1 MISLQERRSWGIL
14 GPYNVPHG
22 MGYSR
27 NYLDQER
34 PVWE

>member
-14 GPYNVPHG
+14 GPYNVPHV